1 MKTTI
6 DNAGRIVV
14 PKALRIALG
23 LEAGQVLEIS
33 AGEGRLEIE
42 IAASPMKLAK
52 RGKGVVAIPVS
63 ELPPLT
69 ADQVRQT
76 LERTRR

>member
-63 ELPPLT
+63 KLPPLT

>member
-14 PKALRIALG
+14 PKALRMALG
-23 LEAGQVLEIS
+23 LEAGQELEIS

-63 ELPPLT
+63 ELPALT

>member
-6 DNAGRIVV
+6 DTAGRIVV
-14 PKALRIALG
+14 PKALRLALG
-23 LEAGQVLEIS
+23 LEPGQELEIS

-42 IAASPMKLAK
+42 IAATPMKLAK
-52 RGKGVVAIPVS
+52 RGKGVVAIPAS
-63 ELPPLT
+63 ELPSLT

>member
-1 MKTTI
+1 M
-6 DNAGRIVV
+6 